1 MGKLISIIPDSR
13 LVPGSALRLHV
24 ELLDKPRDS
33 TSVHKALPGT
43 RDIST

>member
-13 LVPGSALRLHV
+13 LVPGSALRSHV
-24 ELLDKPRDS
+24 ELLDKPRD
-33 TSVHKALPGT
+33 SVHKALPGT